1 MTCRRLACPLQLDVS
16 RHVVCIVYDAWIC
29 DKASLSQTSLSCT
42 SCTHAAA
49 VAPVQVSAALE
60 RILGDVKAPAA
71 AALAWRAE
79 QQEQQSAF
87 NTANAA
93 AQPAVYYSPALYQ
106 DLTMLYHTL
115 QEAVAASTPAPVDA
129 KKGQWPCA
137 C

>member
-1 MTCRRLACPLQLDVS
+1 M
-16 RHVVCIVYDAWIC
+16 
-29 DKASLSQTSLSCT
+29 
-42 SCTHAAA
+42 
-49 VAPVQVSAALE
+49 E

-71 AALAWRAE
+71 AAPAWSAE

-106 DLTMLYHTL
+106 DLAMLYHTL
-115 QEAVAASTPAPVDA
+115 QEAVAASTPPPVDA